1 MSVTGCFAL
10 LTSPVTCD
18 EFLRCYGDVGICLWT
33 NGLQLTQSAA
43 EEVCQQRN
51 NSFLPRV
58 TNSNIQ
64 EKLRVF
70 RSDAWELIT
79 NLGFWI
85 DVSSTSIS
93 NFHWID
99 GSPLA
104 GWSVFVLMYS
114 GTCPC
119 KTTSSLSSTS
129 HGKPRE

>member
-1 MSVTGCFAL
+1 MSVTGYFAL

-18 EFLRCYGDVGICLWT
+18 EFRRCYGEVGICLWT

-43 EEVCQQRN
+43 HAACQQRD

-58 TNSNIQ
+58 TNSDIQ
-64 EKLRVF
+64 EKLREY

-85 DVSSTSIS
+85 DVSATAIS

-99 GSPLA
+99 GSALA
-104 GWSVFVLMYS
+104 GWSVSVMMYS
-114 GTCPC
+114 GKCPC
-119 KTTSSLSSTS
+119 DTTYSKSR
-129 HGKPRE
+129 G